1 MNSKSIKAMKAI
13 QAVAAAATLL
23 VGASLSHAQS
33 APAAASSPAKKELIA
48 KLLQVQQPGIEN
60 LSRAVLQG
68 PLGNLM
74 QGASAA
80 LQQLPPEKR
89 EATAKA
95 IEAEVKKFAE
105 ENGPMLRDRAIKLA
119 PSTVG
124 AMLDERFTED
134 ELKQLLAWLESP
146 VNKKFSQMG
155 GEMQKALTEKLM
167 ADTGNT
173 LDTRFKALQQS
184 VAKQLGIPAKPASAP
199 ATPAPKK

>member
-1 MNSKSIKAMKAI
+1 MNSKSIKTLKAI
-13 QAVAAAATLL
+13 QAVAAAAALL
-23 VGASLSHAQS
+23 VGTGLSHAQS

-74 QGASAA
+74 QGAGAA

-89 EATAKA
+89 EATAKS

-119 PSTVG
+119 PSTIG
-124 AMLDERFTED
+124 TMLDERFTED

-167 ADTGNT
+167 ADTGST
-173 LDTRFKALQQS
+173 LDTRYKALQQS
-184 VAKQLGIPAKPASAP
+184 VAKQLGIPARPASAP
-199 ATPAPKK
+199 TAPAPKK

>member
-1 MNSKSIKAMKAI
+1 MNSKSIKTLKAI

-23 VGASLSHAQS
+23 VGTGLSHAQN

-74 QGASAA
+74 QGAGAA

-89 EATAKA
+89 EATAKS

-119 PSTVG
+119 PSTIG
-124 AMLDERFTED
+124 TMLDERFTED

-173 LDTRFKALQQS
+173 LDTRYKALQQS
-184 VAKQLGIPAKPASAP
+184 VAKQLGIPARPASAP
-199 ATPAPKK
+199 TAPAPKK